1 MTPAYIVN
9 LALSLRFRQCFVAVC
24 MAATTKR
31 TNVQMLRQTALFRHS
46 LPSIHKTT
54 RNVTIYV
61 AIDDD
66 DLKLMKWKNTLSR
79 FAKVIVAK
87 GEKNRIPMNEV
98 TLAAYND
105 GAEYI
110 MRTNDDTKFLTYNWV
125 EKGIKELQNMK
136 PPNVGV
142 VAPVCN
148 QGNTHIF
155 THDMVHRTHI
165 DIFGFYYPPVFKNW
179 YVDDWIT
186 KVYEPGRSKR
196 IMDWEVH
203 HFANEGTRYEHSGR
217 DMLKDELQKGKI
229 RLHNYLSIS
238 SVKGDIHSN
247 YSLPQEK
254 VAPWTVIVTVSEGF
268 DDMFT
273 NWLFY
278 YSKLNL
284 NTSLLMIA
292 EDTNTTEKYFNVT
305 GIEVWK
311 PHYKDIG
318 QAIPFAYDT
327 VQYKKL
333 MSRRASHIL
342 RVLNSKSKIIFT
354 DIDTVWL
361 KDPRPFFT
369 GEFDIWA
376 QLDNVNYYCP
386 GFMAII
392 KSEEVMRFLRKWN
405 EELLRNPQ
413 LNQPIFNKIIHQSNV
428 KHKALP
434 LKEFPS
440 GKLYF
445 TEKKQ
450 DGVAIIHNNF
460 IVGKDKKIKRFQ
472 DIGYWYLKN

>member
-1 MTPAYIVN
+1 MTPAYIVS
-9 LALSLRFRQCFVAVC
+9 LALSLRIRQCFVAVC

-31 TNVQMLRQTALFRHS
+31 TNVQMLSQTALFRHS
-46 LPSIHKTT
+46 LPSIHKTA

-66 DLKLMKWKNTLSR
+66 DIKLMKWKNTLSR

-110 MRTNDDTKFLTYNWV
+110 MRTNDDTKFLTDNWV

-229 RLHNYLSIS
+229 RLQNYLSIS

-247 YSLPQEK
+247 YSLSQKK
-254 VAPWTVIVTVSEGF
+254 VTQWTVMVTVSEGF

-278 YSKLNL
+278 YSKLQL

-292 EDTNTTEKYFNVT
+292 EDSKTYKKYEDHPDFT
-305 GIEVWK
+305 VWHSK
-311 PHYKDIG
+311 SNDFKNS
-318 QAIPFAYDT
+318 QPFSYDT
-327 VQYKKL
+327 VNYKQL
-333 MSRRASHIL
+333 VSRRAGYIL
-342 RVLNSKSKIIFT
+342 RALDVYTKVIYT

-361 KDPRPFFT
+361 SDPIPYFNGNFELW
-369 GEFDIWA
+369 G
-376 QLDNVNYYCP
+376 QLDGANDMPIYCT
-386 GFMAII
+386 GFLA
-392 KSEEVMRFLRKWN
+392 
-405 EELLRNPQ
+405 
-413 LNQPIFNKIIHQSNV
+413 
-428 KHKALP
+428 
-434 LKEFPS
+434 
-440 GKLYF
+440 
-445 TEKKQ
+445 
-450 DGVAIIHNNF
+450 F
-460 IVGKDKKIKRFQ
+460 I
-472 DIGYWYLKN
+472 